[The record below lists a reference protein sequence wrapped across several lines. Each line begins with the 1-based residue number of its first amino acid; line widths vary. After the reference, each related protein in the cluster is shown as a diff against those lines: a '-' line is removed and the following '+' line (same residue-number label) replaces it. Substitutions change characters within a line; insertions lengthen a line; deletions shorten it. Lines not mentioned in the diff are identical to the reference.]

1 MYLII
6 CFSLYQLGNIHR
18 CHCGNFPITA
28 RCLTVSQQNDRFTM
42 GRYLYSPKCD
52 SVGNNIRSLLR
63 SNKRSLQPAAHTVK
77 FICHCILTAQ
87 ESLDALF
94 AEHTILR
101 SHYYPQC
108 CFCLIKLIHIK
119 LSGKEKRQ
127 ITSLNTKSD
136 IIVRFQFSS
145 LKSAQTT
152 L

>member
-1 MYLII
+1 
-6 CFSLYQLGNIHR
+6 
-18 CHCGNFPITA
+18 
-28 RCLTVSQQNDRFTM
+28 M

-108 CFCLIKLIHIK
+108 CFCLIKLIHID
-119 LSGKEKRQ
+119 EKKTIQIQLGVPFTAKVNAVRIIRLQTRRQ
-127 ITSLNTKSD
+127 NQTAKGGLTISLRTD
-136 IIVRFQFSS
+136 
-145 LKSAQTT
+145 
-152 L
+152 